1 VLCYHPLGDDYYC
14 ERGTVVE
21 VIESVAAKGPLG
33 TINFAKKIQ
42 KPFIHISKRA
52 GDYTDPA
59 QRLQGL
65 LRRIGSTLN
74 VAGSR
79 ESKGTRP
86 AQMGDAGSGRGVFSR
101 SNTPE
106 EFGRQWVKRKP
117 PNLPIFAVGG

>member
-1 VLCYHPLGDDYYC
+1 MLCYHPLGDDYDC
-14 ERGTVVE
+14 ERGKAVE

-33 TINFAKKIQ
+33 TIDFAKKIQ

-79 ESKGTRP
+79 ESKEPSLHRWVMQVLEEAFFRDRTHPGIL
-86 AQMGDAGSGRGVFSR
+86 GDNG
-101 SNTPE
+101 
-106 EFGRQWVKRKP
+106 
-117 PNLPIFAVGG
+117 